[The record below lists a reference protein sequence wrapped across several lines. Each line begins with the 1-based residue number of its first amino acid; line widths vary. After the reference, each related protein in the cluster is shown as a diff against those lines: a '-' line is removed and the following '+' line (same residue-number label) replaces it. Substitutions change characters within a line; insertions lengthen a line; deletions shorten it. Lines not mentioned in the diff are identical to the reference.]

1 VLDGGYLKRLEAD
14 LARWRGEGVLTP
26 DIADRLL
33 ADARTRAAAPKTTFS
48 TVAATL
54 GAVLFGLGAITLV
67 GANWDALPK
76 LGRMAA
82 ALALIWLTFLA
93 ALYADRRGNRGMS
106 HALALVGALA
116 MGAAIALVG
125 QTYHIEGTVGALL
138 LPWSV
143 GALLAAIVFTSRSVL
158 ALYVILAFLYFFFS
172 RPEHFFF
179 ERGANAPGTLEA
191 WGVTYIPLWF
201 AGAFLARRW
210 DSGAGLH
217 LSGLAAVTWIMF
229 LLCDTVWGDSSRDWT
244 AAGAMIAVTGLAA
257 AALSEYLRARNFA
270 HGGAR
275 SGAIALSWSVALAF
289 IGAGMTQIGLHDRE
303 HALAL
308 RMMFAA
314 LAIALSVWAINWG
327 DTPGRRA
334 VRGFAVALFAFECF
348 YIYVVLFGGL
358 MDSALF
364 LLGGGAMLLGVAF
377 AVRKLTQRP
386 PAQKASTGAP
396 P

>member
-1 VLDGGYLKRLEAD
+1 MLDGGYLKRLESD
-14 LARWRGEGVLTP
+14 FARWRSEGALAP
-26 DIADRLL
+26 DLAERLL
-33 ADARTRAAAPKTTFS
+33 ADARTRAATPKTSFS

-54 GAVLFGLGAITLV
+54 GAILFGLGAITFV

-93 ALYADRRGNRGMS
+93 ALYANARGNRGMS
-106 HALALVGALA
+106 HALALIGALA

-125 QTYHIEGTVGALL
+125 QTYHIEGSVGALL

-172 RPEHFFF
+172 RPEDFFF
-179 ERGANAPGTLEA
+179 DRGVHAPNVLEA
-191 WGVTYIPLWF
+191 WGVAYIPLWF

-210 DSGAGLH
+210 DSGVGLH
-217 LSGLAAVTWIMF
+217 LSGLAATIWVVF
-229 LLCDTVWGDSSRDWT
+229 LLGETVWDGRDWT

-257 AALSEYLRARNFA
+257 AALSETLRRRNFA
-270 HGGAR
+270 FGGAR

-289 IGAGMTQIGLHDRE
+289 VGAAITQIGLHDRAN
-303 HALAL
+303 ALAL
-308 RMMFAA
+308 KMVFAA

-327 DTPGRRA
+327 DNPGRRA

-377 AVRKLTQRP
+377 AVRKLTQKSPAGARP
-386 PAQKASTGAP
+386 
-396 P
+396 